1 MVVLPCL
8 FRVSF
13 LLSLPGSVPL
23 FCITYACMSAQG
35 RAALPKAALGQTPPA
50 SLKFLAR
57 LAVLLGFVYYVL
69 EIISSIRKNLLIF

>member
-35 RAALPKAALGQTPPA
+35 HAALPKAALGQTSPA

-69 EIISSIRKNLLIF
+69 EISSIRRNLLIF